1 MKSTSQAKIGCT
13 SKWEFGTLLWPV
25 VLICLSTQEPMGWVG
40 ISHCNHTF
48 QFHKMFLIVKFALH
62 LIVVNLE
69 IIFFRKD
76 HLFFGKRRKSDE
88 NDLLSSGVSVGGCE
102 WGNGRYLPLQ
112 WWHVAC
118 AKVYH
123 HQSQRS
129 SSSSYRH
136 YHHLIVRF
144 YWKIIIDPAAGSGVA
159 IVGVNKHNH
168 HH

>member
-1 MKSTSQAKIGCT
+1 MLQCMISSYRFWKNWIFVKIYSTVKSTSQAKIGCT
-13 SKWEFGTLLWPV
+13 SKTEFGTLLWPV
-25 VLICLSTQEPMGWVG
+25 VLICLSTQEPMGWVRIG
-40 ISHCNHTF
+40 HCNHTF
-48 QFHKMFLIVKFALH
+48 WFHAIFVIVKFALH

-76 HLFFGKRRKSDE
+76 HLFFGKRRKSDK

-123 HQSQRS
+123 HQSRRS
-129 SSSSYRH
+129 SSSS
-136 YHHLIVRF
+136 
-144 YWKIIIDPAAGSGVA
+144 
-159 IVGVNKHNH
+159 
-168 HH
+168 